1 MKKGTENS
9 QKEEAP
15 PLPRKKANQSEGFCF
30 AG

>member
-15 PLPRKKANQSEGFCF
+15 LPRKKANRSEGFC
-30 AG
+30 